1 MDSIHKISKTIVPKL
16 EILREDGKIINQNM
30 MPDLS
35 KEKITEIYKTMVFC
49 KVFDDLAV
57 KLQRQGRM
65 GPYVT
70 IRGHEA
76 SQVASVFAMEESDW
90 MFPSYRESA
99 ACIARNIPLKN
110 LFLYWMGDERWAG
123 DKANGNNFP
132 IAIPVS
138 TQIPHAVGAAFAAKI
153 KGDNVASLVY
163 FGDGATSR
171 GDFHEAM
178 NFAGVFKLP
187 VVFLC
192 QNNQY
197 AISLPRKMQ
206 TASETIAQKAIA
218 YGFEG
223 LQVDGNDIFAVYKA
237 TKDALEKAKNGDGP
251 TLIECVMYRLGDHS
265 TADDAKKYRP
275 QEEVDFWKKKDPVDR
290 LKKFMEENKMW
301 SEEDERKL
309 VDECGEKIN
318 AAIKEA
324 ESMEPP
330 KFEELFKHTFAEMPW
345 FLKEELE
352 ELKRAY
358 DGKEPEMSNKVEKI
372 EGSFP

>member
-1 MDSIHKISKTIVPKL
+1 MQPINKISKTIVPVL
-16 EILREDGKIINQNM
+16 QILQEDGTLNGTPMPKLSQQQIIEM
-30 MPDLS
+30 
-35 KEKITEIYKTMVFC
+35 YKTMVLC
-49 KVFDDLAV
+49 KVFDDIAV
-57 KLQRQGRM
+57 KLQRQGRL

-70 IRGHEA
+70 VRGHEA
-76 SQVASVFAMEESDW
+76 SQVASAFAMKDTDW

-99 ACIARNIPLKN
+99 AYIARKVPLKN
-110 LFLYWMGDERWAG
+110 IFLYWMGDERWAG

-132 IAIPVS
+132 VAIPVS
-138 TQIPHAVGAAFAAKI
+138 TQIPHAAGAALAAKI
-153 KGDNVASLVY
+153 KDDSNAMLVY

-187 VVFLC
+187 IVFLC

-197 AISLPRKMQ
+197 AISVPRSMQ

-223 LQVDGNDIFAVYKA
+223 IQIDGNDVFAVYSA
-237 TKDALEKAKNGDGP
+237 VKDALDKARTGGGP
-251 TLIECVMYRLGDHS
+251 TLIECVMYRLSDHS
-265 TADDAKKYRP
+265 TADDAKKYRT

-290 LKKFMEENKMW
+290 LKKFLEQRGSW
-301 SEEDERKL
+301 SGEDEKRL
-309 VDECGEKIN
+309 VIECEEKIN
-318 AAIKEA
+318 AAVKEA
-324 ESMEPP
+324 ESFKAPT
-330 KFEELFKHTFAEMPW
+330 FEDLFKNTFDEMPW

-352 ELKRAY
+352 ELKKAY
-358 DGKEPEMSNKVEKI
+358 DGKMPEVTNKVEKI